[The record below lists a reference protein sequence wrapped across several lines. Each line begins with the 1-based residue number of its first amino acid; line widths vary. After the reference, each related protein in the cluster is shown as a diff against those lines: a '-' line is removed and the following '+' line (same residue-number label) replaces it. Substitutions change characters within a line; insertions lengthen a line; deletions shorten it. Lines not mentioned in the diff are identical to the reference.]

1 MTQAAKDA
9 AAYIQKN
16 HPHQKPKIGIV
27 LGSGLGALANEI
39 SNATVLS
46 YSQIPH
52 FPKTSVQGHGGNLFL
67 GDIDGVP
74 VACLQGRCH
83 FYEGIQAQPTLTLI
97 RTLKLLGCETL
108 LATNA
113 AGSLNPNTPTG
124 SLVSISDHIN
134 FQFTNPLVGPN
145 DNDFGDRFVGMEDAY
160 DSKLREK
167 ILSIA
172 NEMNIPMSEGVYL
185 GVLGPSFETP
195 AEIRAF
201 RLLGA
206 DVVGMSTVSE
216 VITARHCGMRVAV
229 ISVVTNLAAGLH
241 PTKITHDV
249 TLAGANKASKMLTQL
264 VLEFIRKYE
273 QCALNN

>member
-1 MTQAAKDA
+1 MTQVAKNA
-9 AAYIQKN
+9 AAYIQQQHPN
-16 HPHQKPKIGIV
+16 HKPKIGIV

-39 SNATVLS
+39 NNAIVIP
-46 YSQIPH
+46 YSKIPQ

-67 GDIDGVP
+67 GEINGVA

-83 FYEGIQAQPTLTLI
+83 FYEGMASEPTLTLI
-97 RTLKLLGCETL
+97 RTLKLLGCEIL

-113 AGSLNPNTPTG
+113 AGSLNPDIPMG
-124 SLVSISDHIN
+124 SLVAIRDHIN

-145 DNDFGDRFVGMEDAY
+145 DEAFGDRFVSMEDAY
-160 DSKLREK
+160 DPALREM
-167 ILSIA
+167 ILAIAKAKNISIA
-172 NEMNIPMSEGVYL
+172 EGIYF

-206 DVVGMSTVSE
+206 DVVGMSTVAE
-216 VITARHCGMRVAV
+216 VIAARHCGMRVAV
-229 ISVVTNLAAGLH
+229 ISVVTNMAAGLH

-249 TLAGANKASKMLTQL
+249 TLAGADKASKMLTQL
-264 VLEFIRKYE
+264 VLEFIRK
-273 QCALNN
+273 AN